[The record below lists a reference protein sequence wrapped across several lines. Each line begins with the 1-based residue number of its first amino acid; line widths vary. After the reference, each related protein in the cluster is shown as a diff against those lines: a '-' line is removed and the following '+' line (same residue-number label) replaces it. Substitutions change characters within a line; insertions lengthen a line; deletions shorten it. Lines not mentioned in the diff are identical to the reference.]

1 MNLIQPFELSDPPE
15 RLTIEGPDDL
25 TPDHEARLT
34 CKASDYNLPSQL
46 TIKLTSHHTDLLE
59 ELTKEGSIEVE
70 PLKEK
75 WSENSDKSGWKTS
88 RSVVLKPQLLERATE
103 LGNQLTFECQ
113 VPDPYDERRILTT
126 AAKFVALISKNWL
139 FCCFPI
145 PIQVFAFVLTTKNFC
160 FRSSKTN
167 SSRSQTQSQWP
178 IANSVQ

>member
-1 MNLIQPFELSDPPE
+1 MANFVLVSCTIQLKIEFESLNHPFEFSDPPE

-25 TPDHEARLT
+25 TPDHEVRLT

-46 TIKLTSHHTDLLE
+46 MIKLTSHHTDLLE

-75 WSENSDKSGWKTS
+75 WSENNDKSGWKTS
-88 RSVVLKPQLLERATE
+88 RSIVLKPQLLQRATE

-126 AAKFVALISKNWL
+126 AAKFVALISKNWQFCL
-139 FCCFPI
+139 FH
-145 PIQVFAFVLTTKNFC
+145 IQFKFSNLF
-160 FRSSKTN
+160 
-167 SSRSQTQSQWP
+167 
-178 IANSVQ
+178 

>member
-139 FCCFPI
+139 FCCFH
-145 PIQVFAFVLTTKNFC
+145 IQFKFSHLF
-160 FRSSKTN
+160 
-167 SSRSQTQSQWP
+167 
-178 IANSVQ
+178 